1 MSLAIFKSCL
11 LKETMLC
18 INFTMELWLAPKYV
32 KKIPPEGARIVFPDL
47 ANPLRGKQFPSVWPA
62 FDEEH

>member
-1 MSLAIFKSCL
+1 
-11 LKETMLC
+11 MLW